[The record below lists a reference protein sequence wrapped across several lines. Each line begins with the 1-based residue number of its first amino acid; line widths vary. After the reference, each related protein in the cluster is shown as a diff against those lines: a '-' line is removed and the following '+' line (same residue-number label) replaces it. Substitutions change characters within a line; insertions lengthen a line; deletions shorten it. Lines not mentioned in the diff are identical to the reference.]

1 MRPELL
7 APHIRKVSRE
17 YETRYLKIV
26 DVLERRFAR
35 WLEVVPAAAGLHVAA
50 LLREGCG
57 VGITHVVRRAAD
69 RGVRVE
75 TLAAFYAG
83 PVSREGLVIGYGG
96 ISTSRIDDGLALLRE
111 SFSQLTET
119 D

>member
-1 MRPELL
+1 M
-7 APHIRKVSRE
+7 
-17 YETRYLKIV
+17 
-26 DVLERRFAR
+26 
-35 WLEVVPAAAGLHVAA
+35 
-50 LLREGCG
+50 
-57 VGITHVVRRAAD
+57 THVVRRAAE

-111 SFSQLTET
+111 SFKPK
-119 D
+119 